1 MSLIDQINQHEY
13 LYLATIGEPGTNT
26 LCLVIKE
33 AKLGEPVRESVP
45 DLPGYGHLIVSSDE
59 CFAYE
64 IFFDSYIAYSVRDE
78 CFTVADDAE
87 VFEGANFCIYS
98 KSHFLDY
105 IQKATI
111 ANEEHPGPYRHY
123 GINCLNHI
131 IDVDPFWSLPSECYE
146 VLDCLAWCIEGHMG
160 NGQKE
165 GVVHSSSPIQPEMS
179 GSGFFALT
187 YENMID
193 IV

>member
-13 LYLATIGEPGTNT
+13 LYLATIGEPGNNT
-26 LCLVIKE
+26 LCLVIEE
-33 AKLGEPVRESVP
+33 AKLGEPEADAMVGDIP
-45 DLPGYGHLIVSSDE
+45 LPGSRPIISDAD
-59 CFAYE
+59 CCAYE

-87 VFEGANFCIYS
+87 VFEGVNFCIYS

-165 GVVHSSSPIQPEMS
+165 GVVHPSSPIQPEMS
-179 GSGFFALT
+179 GCT
-187 YENMID
+187 
-193 IV
+193 